1 MPEGD
6 GAWTTVFGGTVNCR
20 GATLADAGGGVA
32 SSDDWACQG
41 VSGDAGARL
50 LVSLQAPS
58 SADPARA
65 MSRSLANG
73 MECIPERRRHCR
85 WRFRTDFVENTA
97 NVLVQKAIPRRE
109 GREVI
114 TGAG

>member
-1 MPEGD
+1 MPEGE
-6 GAWTTVFGGTVNCR
+6 GAWAMVFCGAVDCL
-20 GATLADAGGGVA
+20 GATVPDAGGGA
-32 SSDDWACQG
+32 GAGSSADCACQG

-73 MECIPERRRHCR
+73 M
-85 WRFRTDFVENTA
+85 
-97 NVLVQKAIPRRE
+97 
-109 GREVI
+109 
-114 TGAG
+114 